1 MYEYHI
7 CTVRDD
13 EITCILIHGSFVVVT
28 RIYVLVKTDFSE
40 DFRFSELAKE
50 LEGLGLDPRKTR
62 LICIAVNVSETVK
75 DAEKYPE
82 IRIRHDPF

>member
-1 MYEYHI
+1 M
-7 CTVRDD
+7 
-13 EITCILIHGSFVVVT
+13 
-28 RIYVLVKTDFSE
+28 KTDFSE

-62 LICIAVNVSETVK
+62 IICVAVNVSETVK

-82 IRIRHDPF
+82 IQIVMIPF